1 MLIINKRKA
10 GAMTPINT
18 ERFVAIEKLI
28 VKS

>member
-1 MLIINKRKA
+1 MLVINKRKA